1 MVMKKLRVH
10 LKSGVGTLVFLHY
23 GTTKKLIGDLSDID
37 LEELK
42 RLIRIRLK
50 RHAQVGLEL
59 ADARLG
65 GAMHQP
71 LTHRPEFTRTLR

>member
-1 MVMKKLRVH
+1 ML

-23 GTTKKLIGDLSDID
+23 GRTKKLIGDLSDID

-50 RHAQVGLEL
+50 RHAKVGLEL
-59 ADARLG
+59 VDARLG
-65 GAMHQP
+65 GAMHKP
-71 LTHRPEFTRTLR
+71 LTHTPEFTRSLL

>member
-1 MVMKKLRVH
+1 ML

-23 GTTKKLIGDLSDID
+23 GRTKKLIGDLSDID

-50 RHAQVGLEL
+50 RRKGRAPGWRRNAQ
-59 ADARLG
+59 AANAHSRIYS
-65 GAMHQP
+65 
-71 LTHRPEFTRTLR
+71 LTIVKRY